1 MTIAVIANPKKY
13 AVHDPLITLFNHCR
27 NLGID
32 VVISKELREYL
43 AESDNREVT
52 VLNTED
58 EAVRG
63 GDIIVAV
70 GGDGTMLYTARL
82 VSNSG
87 KPMMGINCG
96 RLGFM
101 ANIPQDSIR
110 DALRC
115 IAEENYSVED
125 RFMLEGTTSNG
136 ETYHAL
142 NELLFTKKDTASL
155 ITLTAEYNGKFI
167 NEYWCDGLIVST
179 PTGSTAYNLSSGG
192 PIVMPDTP
200 VMIVTPIS
208 PHTLTT
214 RPLVLPANQKLTV
227 KVNIDTEHII
237 FSYDGIIMNINEPL
251 SVDIKQT
258 DFTIRFIQLPGYDYF
273 KTLRKKL
280 MWGLDHR
287 QKRE

>member
-1 MTIAVIANPKKY
+1 MTIAVIANPEKY

-27 NLGID
+27 KLGID
-32 VVISKELREYL
+32 VVVSENLREYL
-43 AESDNREVT
+43 EESDNREVT
-52 VLNTED
+52 VVNTED
-58 EAVRG
+58 EAVQRG
-63 GDIIVAV
+63 NIIVAV
-70 GGDGTMLYTARL
+70 GGDGTMLYTTRL
-82 VSNSG
+82 VKYSG

-110 DALRC
+110 DALRS
-115 IAEENYSVED
+115 IAEENYVVED
-125 RFMLEGTTSNG
+125 RFMLKGTTSKG

-192 PIVMPDTP
+192 PIVMPNTP

-214 RPLVLPANQKLTV
+214 RPLVLPADQTLTV

-237 FSYDGIIMNINEPL
+237 FSYDGVIMNIDEPL
-251 SVDIKQT
+251 SVDITNT
-258 DFTIRFIQLPGYDYF
+258 DFAIKFIQLPGYDYF

>member
-1 MTIAVIANPKKY
+1 MTIAVIANPEKY
-13 AVHDPLITLFNHCR
+13 AVHDPLITLFNHCK
-27 NLGID
+27 NLGIS
-32 VVISKELREYL
+32 VVVHKSLTDYL
-43 AESDNREVT
+43 AKSENRNV
-52 VLNTED
+52 VVVSTEE
-58 EAVRG
+58 EAISRADV
-63 GDIIVAV
+63 IVAV

-82 VSNSG
+82 VKSSG

-101 ANIPQDSIR
+101 ANIPQHSIR

-115 IAEENYSVED
+115 IAEKNYSVED
-125 RFMLEGTTSNG
+125 RFMLQGTTSTG
-136 ETYHAL
+136 ETYYAL

-214 RPLVLPANQKLTV
+214 RPLVLPSNQTLTV

-237 FSYDGIIMNINEPL
+237 FSYDGIIMSIDKPL
-251 SVDIKQT
+251 SFDIKQT
-258 DFTIRFIQLPGYDYF
+258 DFSVKFIQLPGYDYF

>member
-1 MTIAVIANPKKY
+1 MTIAVIANPDKY
-13 AVHDPLITLFNHCR
+13 AVHDPLITLFRHCR
-27 NLGID
+27 HLHIS
-32 VVISKELREYL
+32 VVISKRLRNFL
-43 AESDNREVT
+43 PASDNRYISV
-52 VLNTED
+52 VNTEK
-58 EAVRG
+58 EAVEKA
-63 GDIIVAV
+63 DILVAI
-70 GGDGTMLYTARL
+70 GGDGTMLHTARL
-82 VSNSG
+82 VNSTN
-87 KPMMGINCG
+87 KPIMGINCG

-101 ANIPQDSIR
+101 ANIPQESVQE
-110 DALRC
+110 ALHY
-115 IAEENYSVED
+115 IAESNFTVEN
-125 RFMLEGTTSNG
+125 RFMLQGTTTNG
-136 ETYHAL
+136 DTYFAL

-200 VMIVTPIS
+200 VMILTPIS

-214 RPLVLPANQKLTV
+214 RPLVLPSNQTLTI

-237 FSYDGIIMNINEPL
+237 FSYDGIIMDINEPL
-251 SVDIKQT
+251 SVNISQT
-258 DFTIRFIQLPGYDYF
+258 DFSIKFIQLPGYDYF

>member
-1 MTIAVIANPKKY
+1 MTIAIIANPEKY
-13 AVHDPLITLFNHCR
+13 AVHDPLITLFNYCR
-27 NLGID
+27 QLKINVLIPE
-32 VVISKELREYL
+32 SLREYL
-43 AESDNREVT
+43 QKSENKDVSVVANEE
-52 VLNTED
+52 
-58 EAVRG
+58 EAVDKC
-63 GDIIVAV
+63 DIVVAV

-82 VSNSG
+82 VNSSD
-87 KPMMGINCG
+87 KPIMGINCG

-110 DALRC
+110 QALNC
-115 IAEENYSVED
+115 LAEESYILEE
-125 RFMLEGTTSNG
+125 RFMLQGTTSNG
-136 ETYHAL
+136 EIYYAL

-155 ITLTAEYNGKFI
+155 ITLNAEYNGQFI

-214 RPLVLPANQKLTV
+214 RPLVLPSNQTLTV

-237 FSYDGIIMNINEPL
+237 FSYDGVIMNINEPL
-251 SVDIKQT
+251 SVDIKQA
-258 DFTIRFIQLPGYDYF
+258 DFTIKFIQLPGYDYF